1 MSWINLCVYGLA
13 VGVGQFGILYFA
25 IDGNISPG
33 LASLV
38 IQTQIFFTIGFAMLF
53 VKESL
58 KLYQAIAVAIAMI
71 GLAIIAAHTD
81 RSTTFLG
88 LVLVVFAGFS

>member
-1 MSWINLCVYGLA
+1 MCVYGVA

-38 IQTQIFFTIGFAMLF
+38 IQTQVFFTIGFAMLF
-53 VKESL
+53 AKERL
-58 KLYQAIAVAIAMI
+58 KLYQTIAVAVAIT
-71 GLAIIAAHTD
+71 GLGIIAAHTD
-81 RSTTFLG
+81 ATTTALG
-88 LVLVVFAGFS
+88 LALVVFSLPSLL